1 MQAKIKKD
9 WYGRLKSVEELH
21 DDSKLWISEID
32 FVIDE
37 IKFLKNLLSSNYI
50 QLLDAGLSKKTTELV
65 KKISEKKKSAKIFIK
80 LIKDHNNRLASLI
93 ESKSVTSNIHYF
105 DTHKKLEL
113 EIFIFSKKYK
123 KIKRQIF
130 KILDQILTTKRMKK
144 LL

>member
-1 MQAKIKKD
+1 MKTKIKKD

-37 IKFLKNLLSSNYI
+37 IRFLKNLLSSNYI
-50 QLLDAGLSKKTTELV
+50 QLLDAGLNKRTTELV
-65 KKISEKKKSAKIFIK
+65 KKVSEKKESAKVFIK

-105 DTHKKLEL
+105 DTHKKIEL

-130 KILDQILTTKRMKK
+130 EILGEILTTKAMKK
-144 LL
+144 LQ

>member
-21 DDSKLWISEID
+21 DDTKLWISEID

-37 IKFLKNLLSSNYI
+37 IRFLKNLLSSNYI

-65 KKISEKKKSAKIFIK
+65 KKISEKKKSAKIFIE
-80 LIKDHNNRLASLI
+80 LIKDHNNRLANLI

-113 EIFIFSKKYK
+113 EIFIFSKKYR

-130 KILDQILTTKRMKK
+130 EILDQIMTTKGMKK
-144 LL
+144 LH

>member
-50 QLLDAGLSKKTTELV
+50 QLLDAGLSKKTTE
-65 KKISEKKKSAKIFIK
+65 
-80 LIKDHNNRLASLI
+80 
-93 ESKSVTSNIHYF
+93 
-105 DTHKKLEL
+105 
-113 EIFIFSKKYK
+113 
-123 KIKRQIF
+123 
-130 KILDQILTTKRMKK
+130 
-144 LL
+144 